1 MQKARGRYVRRMRHL
16 LVFGLVILIV
26 IAHVF
31 LWRSAMDPALKL
43 TFTIL
48 NAIGWSIV
56 LVPILFIDKWLDSI
70 KKRNAETDNHDN
82 VT

>member
-1 MQKARGRYVRRMRHL
+1 MRRA
-16 LVFGLVILIV
+16 LVLFLVTLIV
-26 IAHVF
+26 IAHIF
-31 LWRSAMDPALKL
+31 LWRSGMAFGLKL

-56 LVPILFIDKWLDSI
+56 LLPILFIDKWLDAI
-70 KKRNAETDNHDN
+70 KRRNAETDSHDN

>member
-1 MQKARGRYVRRMRHL
+1 MSMRMAL
-16 LVFGLVILIV
+16 FLTLVTFIV
-26 IAHVF
+26 IAHIF
-31 LWRSAMDPALKL
+31 LWHSAMAFGLKL

-56 LVPILFIDKWLDSI
+56 LLPMLFIDKWLDAI
-70 KKRNAETDNHDN
+70 KRRNAETDGHDN

>member
-1 MQKARGRYVRRMRHL
+1 MRYY
-16 LVFGLVILIV
+16 LVGAMVLLIV

-31 LWRSAMDPALKL
+31 LWRSDMDPVLKL

-48 NAIGWSIV
+48 NVIGWAIV
-56 LVPILFIDKWLDSI
+56 LLPILFIDKWLDSI
-70 KKRNAETDNHDN
+70 KKRNAETDSHDN